1 MPSSA
6 IIDLAI
12 GLTFVFGVTAALSS
26 ALTELIARFI
36 GLRGAY
42 LLTGLRE
49 LVNNSGT
56 SVVLGGAASD
66 YAKTRELMESP
77 EEPEK
82 PTSMTSAL
90 LGSPILRSQG
100 MVGQVS
106 SRKLTVK
113 PASSTTGRLPKMEAE
128 GRAGSKWSARRS
140 LPAYISAQSFAE
152 AVLDLVIPNA
162 AGDTLMDTVV
172 TNIKNLPE
180 SALKAS
186 LLGLAANANKDLG
199 NFRSAVERWYDDH
212 MDRVSGWYKRYTA
225 VITLVIGGL
234 LVLLLNI
241 NTLTIARTLY
251 TQSAVNQAVSTVAAK
266 AVNCPPGQS
275 GQNCL
280 TTLEEQLASAATA
293 GLPIGWGTVRDCQVP
308 GVKCGWWE
316 KRGIISRQGSSVAQ
330 VLLVLAGFLITII
343 ALVPGARFWF
353 GLLSKLGTLRSSG
366 PKPAPAS
373 SS

>member
-26 ALTELIARFI
+26 ALTELIARLI

-49 LVNNSGT
+49 LVDNSGT
-56 SVVLGGAASD
+56 AVVLGDAADD
-66 YAKTRELMESP
+66 YAKTRELMGNP
-77 EEPEK
+77 EGPK

-100 MVGQVS
+100 MVGQVF

-113 PASSTTGRLPKMEAE
+113 PASSTTGRLPKMGAE
-128 GRAGSKWSARRS
+128 GGTGSKWSALRS

-152 AVLDLVIPNA
+152 AVIDLVIPNA
-162 AGDTLMDTVV
+162 AGDTLMDTVE
-172 TNIKNLPE
+172 TNIEDLPE

-186 LLGLAANANKDLG
+186 LLPLAVNANKDLG
-199 NFRSAVERWYDDH
+199 KFRSAVERWYDDH

-251 TQSAVNQAVSTVAAK
+251 AQSAVNQAVSTVAAK
-266 AVNCPPGQS
+266 AVNCPSGQS
-275 GQNCL
+275 GQTCL

-316 KRGIISRQGSSVAQ
+316 KRGIISRHGSSVAQ
-330 VLLVLAGFLITII
+330 VLVVLAGFVITII